1 MILVLNSDK
10 CLFMLL
16 GIDDK
21 LQTDLVFRK
30 ETFKSSKQE
39 QVLDVTIDNKL
50 KFARH
55 SANITKNA
63 NSKFNGLKKV
73 KKYVNTE

>member
-1 MILVLNSDK
+1 
-10 CLFMLL
+10 MLL

-30 ETFKSSKQE
+30 ETFKSSKE
-39 QVLDVTIDNKL
+39 EKVLDVPIDNKL

-55 SANITKNA
+55 IANITKNT
-63 NSKFNGLKKV
+63 NSTFNALKKV
-73 KKYVNTE
+73 IEYVNTE